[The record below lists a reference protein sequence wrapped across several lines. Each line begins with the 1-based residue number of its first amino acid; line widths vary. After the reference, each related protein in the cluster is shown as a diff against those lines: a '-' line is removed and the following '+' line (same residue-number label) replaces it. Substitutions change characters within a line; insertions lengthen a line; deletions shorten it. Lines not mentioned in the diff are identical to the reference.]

1 MENKNKRKYL
11 IETGMGLQRVDGLK
25 NSDFFIEQANR
36 YINGKITLSELGEI
50 ISNHYKNKKAN
61 KWLSKCSK
69 ILHNLLKYC
78 I

>member
-61 KWLSKCSK
+61 K
-69 ILHNLLKYC
+69 
-78 I
+78 